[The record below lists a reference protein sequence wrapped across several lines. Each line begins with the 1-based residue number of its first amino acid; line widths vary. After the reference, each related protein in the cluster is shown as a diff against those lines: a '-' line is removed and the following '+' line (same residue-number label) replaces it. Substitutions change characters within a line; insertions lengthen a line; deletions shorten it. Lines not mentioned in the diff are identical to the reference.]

1 MGDALVQDRCG
12 GRGDEQSEE
21 EPGGVGGGFDHGSDG
36 VGSGGIPG
44 GLFGCAQRP
53 SIGADG
59 FLMIGGTAGAACDA
73 GGGEGGDAEDGGIH
87 DAPFASAA
95 SPNPGSLGRVSG
107 RMQEFHG
114 GWGWGVHATAQRS
127 RRLWG
132 SGWERLTRRHEGV
145 EWSCSGS
152 AHGKTTPRLSVSAGS
167 VFCQGWDGEGFA
179 RRRGERRGRWGR
191 VGDCQ
196 DLMSRTLKTATP
208 PAKKVALKPTR
219 RNRDSPMRPHWM
231 GSP

>member
-12 GRGDEQSEE
+12 GRGDEHSEE

-44 GLFGCAQRP
+44 GLFGGAQRP

-59 FLMIGGTAGAACDA
+59 FLMIGGAAVAACDA

-114 GWGWGVHATAQRS
+114 GWGWGGTQR
-127 RRLWG
+127 RNARDVRDV
-132 SGWERLTRRHEGV
+132 SGDQGGNDSHGGTK
-145 EWSCSGS
+145 EWSGVVRDRPTGRQLRASASLRDPFSGRD
-152 AHGKTTPRLSVSAGS
+152 GTGRVSRGDEENAEEE
-167 VFCQGWDGEGFA
+167 GEG
-179 RRRGERRGRWGR
+179 WGTVR
-191 VGDCQ
+191 I
-196 DLMSRTLKTATP
+196 
-208 PAKKVALKPTR
+208 
-219 RNRDSPMRPHWM
+219 
-231 GSP
+231 